1 MDCTCRVPGR
11 TQGFWNPP
19 AMNHGMSTAK
29 LRLAVL
35 ATVLSVLVGYFG
47 QPLIHGN
54 DQAINVIVT
63 VFSVLAGFI
72 VAIIAVVGDPILLP
86 PGSWRAAELARD
98 QLNNRLIRHQYLLVG
113 YLITLALIFFALLVA
128 KAFPACST
136 WLERLFLFFATFS
149 FVLSMR
155 LPGALMQAQRERIDA
170 VIEHRRRTDGIN
182 GGSTRHERDT
192 DGD

>member
-1 MDCTCRVPGR
+1 
-11 TQGFWNPP
+11 
-19 AMNHGMSTAK
+19 MNHGMSTAN

-35 ATVLSVLVGYFG
+35 ATVLSVLVGYFW

-98 QLNNRLIRHQYLLVG
+98 QLNNRLIRHQYLFVG

-128 KAFPACST
+128 KSFPACST
-136 WLERLFLFFATFS
+136 WLERFFLFFATFS

-170 VIEHRRRTDGIN
+170 VIEHRRRTDGI
-182 GGSTRHERDT
+182 GGSA
-192 DGD
+192 